1 MSRLDELIQQY
12 CPDGVA
18 YVALE
23 TVCLISKGIQF
34 NKKDMHDEGTY
45 PVINGGINPSGYIEQ
60 YNQEEKTI
68 TIRKAEHPLDLLIGL
83 ILSFGLA
90 HIVMYL
96 NLRTMF

>member
-45 PVINGGINPSGYIEQ
+45 AFCVLYVVIFILITLQRCNQPSISQ
-60 YNQEEKTI
+60 
-68 TIRKAEHPLDLLIGL
+68 P
-83 ILSFGLA
+83 
-90 HIVMYL
+90 
-96 NLRTMF
+96 

>member
-34 NKKDMHDEGTY
+34 NKKDMHDEGTFAHY
-45 PVINGGINPSGYIEQ
+45 QKGEVARERRIGKTETQTVCCGAQADRSQAQGEAVAERIETPDQ
-60 YNQEEKTI
+60 
-68 TIRKAEHPLDLLIGL
+68 R
-83 ILSFGLA
+83 
-90 HIVMYL
+90 
-96 NLRTMF
+96 

>member
-45 PVINGGINPSGYIEQ
+45 
-60 YNQEEKTI
+60 
-68 TIRKAEHPLDLLIGL
+68 D
-83 ILSFGLA
+83 FGS
-90 HIVMYL
+90 HV
-96 NLRTMF
+96 

>member
-45 PVINGGINPSGYIEQ
+45 PVINS
-60 YNQEEKTI
+60 TI
-68 TIRKAEHPLDLLIGL
+68 KKKRLLPFRKAEHPLDLLIGL

>member
-45 PVINGGINPSGYIEQ
+45 DCGSFVVNETVVIGKE
-60 YNQEEKTI
+60 
-68 TIRKAEHPLDLLIGL
+68 
-83 ILSFGLA
+83 
-90 HIVMYL
+90 
-96 NLRTMF
+96 

>member
-45 PVINGGINPSGYIEQ
+45 AF
-60 YNQEEKTI
+60 
-68 TIRKAEHPLDLLIGL
+68 RKRDRPI
-83 ILSFGLA
+83 F
-90 HIVMYL
+90 
-96 NLRTMF
+96 

>member
-45 PVINGGINPSGYIEQ
+45 VVCVHFSKESKDTL
-60 YNQEEKTI
+60 EDKVK
-68 TIRKAEHPLDLLIGL
+68 RLMRDDVKAAN
-83 ILSFGLA
+83 F
-90 HIVMYL
+90 
-96 NLRTMF
+96 

>member
-34 NKKDMHDEGTY
+34 NKKICTM
-45 PVINGGINPSGYIEQ
+45 
-60 YNQEEKTI
+60 K
-68 TIRKAEHPLDLLIGL
+68 EHILLL
-83 ILSFGLA
+83 TE
-90 HIVMYL
+90 V
-96 NLRTMF
+96 